1 MSSAEEPASLSNVG
15 ATTAIGTAGET
26 RLGAVTDGSSQQ
38 VFSAGAGASTSVE
51 ESKQG
56 GSGKEGGSSAP
67 SQPPQRS
74 IFSLKSKQMAA
85 RDRFSQKAQDYLE
98 SYKMSIYLQDA
109 IKIILDRRDEKPL
122 DLLNEYFNTT
132 LRGEHILLR
141 EYAFVSATQLNR
153 KSFLQQV
160 KKVFHSTPH
169 YKVITALDY

>member
-1 MSSAEEPASLSNVG
+1 MGPMTSTEATATEENKSPQIPVSA
-15 ATTAIGTAGET
+15 
-26 RLGAVTDGSSQQ
+26 
-38 VFSAGAGASTSVE
+38 SVI
-51 ESKQG
+51 
-56 GSGKEGGSSAP
+56 P
-67 SQPPQRS
+67 TQRG
-74 IFSLKSKQMAA
+74 IFSLKSKQQLSK
-85 RDRFSQKAQDYLE
+85 DRFNQKAQDYLE

-109 IKIILDRRDEKPL
+109 IKIILERRDEKPL

-169 YKVITALDY
+169 YKIITALDYH

>member
-1 MSSAEEPASLSNVG
+1 MG
-15 ATTAIGTAGET
+15 A
-26 RLGAVTDGSSQQ
+26 
-38 VFSAGAGASTSVE
+38 
-51 ESKQG
+51 K
-56 GSGKEGGSSAP
+56 
-67 SQPPQRS
+67 
-74 IFSLKSKQMAA
+74 
-85 RDRFSQKAQDYLE
+85 DRFTQKAQDYLE

-122 DLLNEYFNTT
+122 EILNDYFNTT

-169 YKVITALDY
+169 YKVITALDYQQMICLVCSDFPRQLIIETVKTLPVAGHSGSTPEQTISARQGHDLLFE